1 MLRGLYFDFLDPKY
15 IPTIVAELS
24 SPETVSVSTSPPTTD
39 DDEVFSLA
47 SETVL

>member
-15 IPTIVAELS
+15 IPTIMAELS
-24 SPETVSVSTSPPTTD
+24 PPETESVSTSPSTTD

-47 SETVL
+47 SEIVL